1 VAGGSL
7 KTVVVSVVTFVPLT
21 VTQSCFRVTVPVC
34 IKLLDA
40 LLRHHR
46 QPKSESEQ

>member
-7 KTVVVSVVTFVPLT
+7 KAVVVIVVTLVPLT
-21 VTQSCFRVTVPVC
+21 PTQACFRVTIPVC

-46 QPKSESEQ
+46 RPKSESEQ